1 MENARTRYFLSSLFA
16 FWQATSAPLAV
27 CLQMS
32 HGRLLQQ
39 LRLRSR
45 VINGP
50 YPYLYLPH
58 PGNKSGKSK
67 SCSSSSSRYDAIG
80 EEKILLQGPFSLTHS
95 EEVAGGNE
103 REWWHV
109 KKALL
114 SSLVLFSF
122 PPPPTHTTTPTKA
135 SQPRRQGR
143 HSLCFPVP
151 LLVSAAK
158 FGISSLQSEFPTS
171 LALSAMKRK
180 RRETEREEREMI
192 ICHHDT
198 IRKLHPPHPPFFFH
212 PLRKSFPCYPLVAAA
227 NCTEREQKDEEGG
240 GNNVVNRT
248 GEGNDG
254 ENGRS
259 SGIMFCGEKER
270 CVLGQ
275 KVAGQCFWT
284 GYRGLACRVEVEG
297 RGGSF

>member
-1 MENARTRYFLSSLFA
+1 MVACQEGPPLLTR
-16 FWQATSAPLAV
+16 PL
-27 CLQMS
+27 
-32 HGRLLQQ
+32 LL
-39 LRLRSR
+39 
-45 VINGP
+45 
-50 YPYLYLPH
+50 
-58 PGNKSGKSK
+58 
-67 SCSSSSSRYDAIG
+67 
-80 EEKILLQGPFSLTHS
+80 
-95 EEVAGGNE
+95 
-103 REWWHV
+103 
-109 KKALL
+109 
-114 SSLVLFSF
+114 
-122 PPPPTHTTTPTKA
+122 PPPHTTTPTKA

-180 RRETEREEREMI
+180 RRERERGKGDDYLPSRYDQKI
-192 ICHHDT
+192 A
-198 IRKLHPPHPPFFFH
+198 PPPFFFH
-212 PLRKSFPCYPLVAAA
+212 PLRKSFPCYPLAAA
-227 NCTEREQKDEEGG
+227 ENCTEREQKDEKGG

-297 RGGSF
+297 RGDHFR